1 MVATIPEER
10 GIMQIENIEVADLV
24 GNFEAASPEW
34 HEARQNKIGGSMV
47 GTIAGL
53 NKWESPYT
61 AWAKFTGKI
70 PSEIP
75 DNAAMEWGR
84 RLEAVVAEKFIDEHP
99 EMFVMTNAGTW
110 VNKERPY
117 QLANPDGLIEDQKT
131 GELAVLEIK
140 TARYPDQWQD
150 GVPLYYLTQVQW
162 YMSCLGIDKAYVA
175 VLISG
180 SDYREYEVPA
190 DPFQQQADI
199 QLVEKFLDLVEKDK
213 APDWDGSDSTYN
225 SVRLLH
231 PEITDDEVEL
241 GSLGSELLIAMD
253 NQHQIEQHAKKL
265 KSKVLATMGLAKRG
279 LVNGQHVFSRQARG
293 TGTPFLVKK

>member
-1 MVATIPEER
+1 MVATIPDER
-10 GIMQIENIEVADLV
+10 GIMQIENIEVADLI
-24 GNFEAASPEW
+24 GRYEAASPEW
-34 HEARQNKIGGSMV
+34 HEARENKIGGSMV

-117 QLANPDGLIEDQKT
+117 QLANPDGLIENQET
-131 GELAVLEIK
+131 GEVAVLEIK

-199 QLVEKFLDLVEKDK
+199 QLVEKFLELVEQDK